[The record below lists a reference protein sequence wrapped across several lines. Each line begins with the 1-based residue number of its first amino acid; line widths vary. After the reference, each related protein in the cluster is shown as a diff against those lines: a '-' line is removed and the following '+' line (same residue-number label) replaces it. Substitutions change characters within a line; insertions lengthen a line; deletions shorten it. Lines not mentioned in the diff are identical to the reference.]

1 MCDYVPLT
9 LILAW
14 KNLAVI
20 IEFEF
25 LGINISLALVKKLRQ
40 SNTWKVLP
48 ERKTYSQ

>member
-25 LGINISLALVKKLRQ
+25 LGINKSLALVKKIKAKQ
-40 SNTWKVLP
+40 YIESSP
-48 ERKTYSQ
+48 